1 MKKFLSIIL
10 TTILLC
16 VALLLSSCKLEE
28 YVCYHENLS
37 HYKMSGENHW
47 RVCLDCNETIGMTAH
62 SEYGDTCSVC
72 FFTNPIG
79 SQGLRYVKI
88 DGKDEYEVTG
98 FEGQSLSKV
107 NIASQY
113 NGFPVTVIQSSAFAN
128 NTNLTSILIP
138 YTIHTIDSYAFAGC
152 SSLTEIKF
160 VNPYDWYMLPSL
172 TSTQY
177 EELSSDEM
185 SNSAKMA
192 KMLRSTSAQ
201 YYGRKFLIRKES

>member
-1 MKKFLSIIL
+1 
-10 TTILLC
+10 
-16 VALLLSSCKLEE
+16 
-28 YVCYHENLS
+28 
-37 HYKMSGENHW
+37 
-47 RVCLDCNETIGMTAH
+47 MTAH

-172 TSTQY
+172 SSTQY